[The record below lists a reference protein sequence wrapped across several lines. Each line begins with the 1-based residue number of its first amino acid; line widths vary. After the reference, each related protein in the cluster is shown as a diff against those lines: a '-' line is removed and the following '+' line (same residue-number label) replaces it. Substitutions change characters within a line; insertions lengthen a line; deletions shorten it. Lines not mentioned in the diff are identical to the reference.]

1 MPYKV
6 AVITGSSAAAADEFA
21 GTLSELGHEPN
32 VLTVNTSLSHELASS
47 HVDVAC
53 VVPDGKQDRSG
64 SVEALLELLDIP
76 HIGSS
81 APVRA
86 QAYDRSTL
94 EHAVRA
100 HALFNGGVGDAH
112 VPRNL
117 ALMREHVEGMGLQAC
132 LGGVVESKL
141 DGYPLFV
148 RTLHQVGGF
157 SSRHVI
163 GSEAELRGALTCAFS
178 TGDDVLVQE
187 LVEGVAVSVAVL
199 GQGDDAFA
207 FPPVETGKELHAPVR
222 LSSLSGDEAQAQAIR
237 SELERAAVQAH
248 NAYGA
253 RGYSRVD
260 LIWDGARACV
270 VDVDL
275 APSLL
280 DGSLFARSCEVA
292 KVSMQA
298 VLEELLDQAVLG
310 A

>member
-6 AVITGSSAAAADEFA
+6 AVITGSGTAAADEFA

-32 VLTVNTSLSHELASS
+32 VLAVSTSLSHELVSA

-64 SVEALLELLDIP
+64 SVETLLELLDIP

-86 QAYDRSTL
+86 QAYDRSAL

-100 HALFNGGVGDAH
+100 HTLFNGGVGDAH
-112 VPRNL
+112 VPRSL

-132 LGGVVESKL
+132 LGSVVESKL

-178 TGDDVLVQE
+178 TGDDLLVQE

-199 GQGDDAFA
+199 GQGADAFA
-207 FPPVETGKELHAPVR
+207 SPPVETGKELHAPVR

-248 NAYGA
+248 DAYGA

-280 DGSLFARSCEVA
+280 DGSLFARSCAVA
-292 KVSMQA
+292 EVSMQA
-298 VLEELLDQAVLG
+298 VLGELLDQAVLG